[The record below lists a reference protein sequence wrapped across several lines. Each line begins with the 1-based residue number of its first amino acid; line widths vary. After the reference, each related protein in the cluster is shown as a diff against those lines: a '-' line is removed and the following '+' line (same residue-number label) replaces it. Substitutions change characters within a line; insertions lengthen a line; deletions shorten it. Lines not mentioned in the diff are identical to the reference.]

1 MIFAFESEKILPH
14 GCSEAHIVLSDGG
27 LLHFVRND
35 VPDIVIAT
43 PGNRGE
49 SNLFS

>member
-14 GCSEAHIVLSDGG
+14 GCSEVGIVLSDGG
-27 LLHFVRND
+27 LLLFVRND

-43 PGNRGE
+43 PGTDGKAI
-49 SNLFS
+49 